1 VRRVG
6 PATIETS
13 RESLWPPVAVLR
25 DTALLLVALLLV
37 TLFTDGDLAL
47 VLSLV
52 LVLAFA
58 FLGSRGGPDGGVAS
72 IPLWYRLVP
81 LFAAIFIA
89 DLIANEHWFPFALV
103 AVAAVLFVLAR
114 VGLVLHRRQPH
125 ATS

>member
-1 VRRVG
+1 MRRVG
-6 PATIETS
+6 TATTETP

-25 DTALLLVALLLV
+25 DTELLLVALLLV
-37 TLFTDGDLAL
+37 TLFADGDLAL

-58 FLGSRGGPDGGVAS
+58 FLGSRGGSGGLAS

-89 DLIANEHWFPFALV
+89 DLIANDHWFPFTLV
-103 AVAAVLFVLAR
+103 AVAAPLFVLAR
-114 VGLVLHRRQPH
+114 AGLVLQRRRRQ
-125 ATS
+125 AIT

>member
-1 VRRVG
+1 MRRVG
-6 PATIETS
+6 PASTETP

-25 DTALLLVALLLV
+25 DTGLLLVALLLV
-37 TLFTDGDLAL
+37 TLFADGDLAL

-58 FLGSRGGPDGGVAS
+58 FLGSRGGSDVAS

-89 DLIANEHWFPFALV
+89 EPIANDHWFPFTLV

-114 VGLVLHRRQPH
+114 VGLVLQRRQPH